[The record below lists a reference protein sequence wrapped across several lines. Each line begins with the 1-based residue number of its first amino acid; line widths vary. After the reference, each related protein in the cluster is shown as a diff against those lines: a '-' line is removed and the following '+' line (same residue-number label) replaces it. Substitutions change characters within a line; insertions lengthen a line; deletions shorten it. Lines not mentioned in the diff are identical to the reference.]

1 MGVTWCSFGRLEPD
15 KRRQSPRVQLG
26 EKIVLKGI
34 NAVWLGLAMTA
45 LLVACGGERVSP
57 VTLEQLAASA
67 PAFNGELVET
77 EGVVNRFDDP
87 EHYWLEDDAIN
98 RVAVKPGSAV
108 RDHLG
113 ENLRVVGRFSYHP
126 EEGRRIEIDA
136 AATAALRASP

>member
-1 MGVTWCSFGRLEPD
+1 M
-15 KRRQSPRVQLG
+15 QLG
-26 EKIVLKGI
+26 EKIVQKGI

-67 PAFNGELVET
+67 PAFDGEMVET

-87 EHYWLEDDAIN
+87 EHYWLEDDDIN
-98 RVAVKPGSAV
+98 RVSVTPGSAV

-113 ENLRVVGRFSYHP
+113 ENLRVVGRFTYHP
-126 EEGRRIEIDA
+126 EEGRQIEIDA
-136 AATAALRASP
+136 AATAALQASP

>member
-1 MGVTWCSFGRLEPD
+1 MI
-15 KRRQSPRVQLG
+15 LG
-26 EKIVLKGI
+26 NGLKTGPW
-34 NAVWLGLAMTA
+34 ALAMVLGMA
-45 LLVACGGERVSP
+45 GMLAACGGERVSP

>member
-1 MGVTWCSFGRLEPD
+1 MW
-15 KRRQSPRVQLG
+15 
-26 EKIVLKGI
+26 KGI
-34 NAVWLGLAMTA
+34 IAIGLGLAITG
-45 LLVACGGERVSP
+45 LLVACGSERVTP
-57 VTLEQLAASA
+57 VTLAQLAASA

-98 RVAVKPGSAV
+98 RVAVTPGSAV

-126 EEGRRIEIDA
+126 EEGREIEIDP
-136 AATAALRASP
+136 AATAALRASAR

>member
-1 MGVTWCSFGRLEPD
+1 MRYGLKPLITTL
-15 KRRQSPRVQLG
+15 
-26 EKIVLKGI
+26 VL
-34 NAVWLGLAMTA
+34 TA
-45 LLVACGGERVSP
+45 LLAGCGGERVSP

-98 RVAVKPGSAV
+98 RVAVTPGSAV

-113 ENLRVVGRFSYHP
+113 ESLRVVGRFSYHP
-126 EEGRRIEIDA
+126 EEGRRIEIDP
-136 AATAALRASP
+136 AATAALRASAR